1 MCRLFEHHVRERT
14 QARSSAFFC
23 ITQRARRITRV
34 AVIFA
39 VILLS
44 LAALT
49 VKAQVDAPRKPDV
62 HLKGVTIEQVDWAKG
77 TADTRLLIEIE
88 NAGPG
93 FNLKD
98 VSYRLKLNDKQAA
111 DGKYGRDIAVPAHAT
126 TEFELPCT
134 VDLTA
139 LPGVAWRIISGGI
152 DVEYTLETEFS
163 VPILPS
169 LSPRF
174 TRSIEG
180 EFSLVRTVSGWTTKI
195 KEHLSSKE

>member
-1 MCRLFEHHVRERT
+1 MFKLSKHHVCERT
-14 QARSSAFFC
+14 QAESSAFFYV
-23 ITQRARRITRV
+23 TQCAQRITLG
-34 AVIFA
+34 AVVF
-39 VILLS
+39 LF
-44 LAALT
+44 LAPLT
-49 VKAQVDAPRKPDV
+49 ANAQVAAPKKLDV
-62 HLKGVTIEQVDWAKG
+62 HLKGAAVEQVDWAKG
-77 TADTRLLIEIE
+77 TAQTRLVIEIE
-88 NAGPG
+88 NPGPG
-93 FNLKD
+93 FNVKD
-98 VSYRLKLNDKQAA
+98 LSYRLKLNDKQAA
-111 DGKYGRDIAVPAHAT
+111 EGKYDRDIAVPAHAS

-139 LPGVAWRIISGGI
+139 LPGVAWRIISGGF
-152 DVEYTLETEFS
+152 DVQYALETEFT